1 MTTIHPVGL
10 ATLID
15 NREPLDL
22 IDVRTEKEF
31 ESFHIAGAR
40 SVPFKKLSAAKV
52 LQDRKRTATEPFYII
67 GDGRVQ
73 ASLATGI
80 LTGGGCCQAVVV
92 DGGMDVWM
100 SAGLSVVRKRRFWEN
115 LTLLKQYTL
124 IRMNGGMSRI
134 IRRAAERGNA
144 ARRLAGLQHRISR
157 IRLRSTILLNS
168 LD

>member
-40 SVPFKKLSAAKV
+40 SVPLRKLSAAKV
-52 LQDRKRTATEPFYII
+52 LQDRKRAATEPLYII
-67 GDGRVQ
+67 GGGRVQ
-73 ASLATGI
+73 ASLAAGI

-100 SAGLSVVRKRRFWEN
+100 SEGLSVVREKPFWN
-115 LTLLKQYTL
+115 HPTLLKQCTL
-124 IRMNGGMSRI
+124 IRMNGG
-134 IRRAAERGNA
+134 
-144 ARRLAGLQHRISR
+144 L
-157 IRLRSTILLNS
+157 S
-168 LD
+168 LIVRKTA

>member
-1 MTTIHPVGL
+1 MITINPFRL

-15 NREPLDL
+15 KSEPLDL

-31 ESFHIAGAR
+31 KSFHVAGAR
-40 SVPFKKLSAAKV
+40 SVPLKKLSAPKV
-52 LQDRKRTATEPFYII
+52 LQDRKRAATDPLYII
-67 GDGRVQ
+67 GGSRVQ
-73 ASLATGI
+73 ASLAAGI
-80 LTGGGCCQAVVV
+80 LTGGGCCHAVVV